1 MPRRL
6 LFLRDV
12 RRAALRSI
20 PFTSTCPK
28 CRVQR
33 SQYGQSFALKR
44 LLDRGHPIEAFC
56 EVCDE
61 YWAIHPRER
70 SEIARG
76 IAPELIP

>member
-1 MPRRL
+1 MPCRL

-33 SQYGQSFALKR
+33 SQRGQSFALQR
-44 LLDRGHPIEAFC
+44 LLDGGQPIEAFC
-56 EVCDE
+56 EFCNE
-61 YWAIHPRER
+61 YWPIYPRER
-70 SEIARG
+70 AEIAKD
-76 IAPELIP
+76 IAS